1 MINPIQQNYIANAS
15 NVHKTDKETKETKTN
30 EAQKTESSKASKIAE
45 QIKNGTYEL
54 NLKATADAIADSLL

>member
-1 MINPIQQNYIANAS
+1 MINPIQQSYVANSTSVNKA
-15 NVHKTDKETKETKTN
+15 DREAKEIKTN
-30 EAQKTESSKASKIAE
+30 EAQKTENSKASKIAE